1 MHSNEKR
8 RRFIQLR
15 GQGLSYRKI
24 AKELNI
30 SRQTLTRWSLIL
42 DVHIN
47 NAQTIEFEGLM
58 EEYLMTR
65 QHRAKA
71 LATQLNNVTQALVE
85 CDFTKLPPHR
95 LMDMQ
100 TRLTNEIK
108 ELTPKFEFHRKIP
121 FGGNEAITKILNH
134 TDTWPV

>member
-1 MHSNEKR
+1 MHTNEKR

-24 AKELNI
+24 AKELKI
-30 SRQTLTRWSLIL
+30 SMSTVTRWSLNF

-47 NAQTIEFEGLM
+47 NAQIVEFEGLL

-65 QHRAKA
+65 QHRTKA

-85 CDFTKLPPHR
+85 CDFAKQPPHL
-95 LMDMQ
+95 LMEMQ

-108 ELTPKFEFHRKIP
+108 EITPKIEFHRKIA
-121 FGGNEAITKILNH
+121 FGGNKAIDKILNH

>member
-1 MHSNEKR
+1 MHSHEKR

-30 SRQTLTRWSLIL
+30 SMSTVTRWSLNF

-47 NAQTIEFEGLM
+47 NAQIVEFEGLL

-65 QHRAKA
+65 QHRTKA

-85 CDFTKLPPHR
+85 CDFNKQPPLR
-95 LMDMQ
+95 LMEMQ

-108 ELTPKFEFHRKIP
+108 EITPKIEFHRKIP
-121 FGGNEAITKILNH
+121 FGGNEAIRKILNH